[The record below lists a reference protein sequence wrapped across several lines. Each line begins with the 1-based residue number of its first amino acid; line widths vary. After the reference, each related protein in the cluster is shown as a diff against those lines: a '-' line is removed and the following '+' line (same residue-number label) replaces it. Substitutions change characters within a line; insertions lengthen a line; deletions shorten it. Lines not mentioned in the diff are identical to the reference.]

1 MDILDGGNGNDV
13 LNGGAGD
20 DTLTGWSGADTMIG
34 GLGNDSYSVENTG
47 DVVTEA
53 INEGT
58 DTINSRLTYILP
70 VHVERLVLTG
80 VAFINGTGNDLDNVI
95 TGNSAANQLNGQAG
109 NDTLNGGGGDDTLT
123 GWSGADIMIGG
134 LGNDTYF
141 VENVGDVV
149 TENLNQ
155 GIDTVSSRLAFLLPA
170 NVENLI
176 LTGTAAVNGTGN
188 DLANS
193 ITGNTAINSLSGGA
207 GNDTLNG
214 GAGAD
219 SLVGGLGNDSYV
231 VDHVGDV
238 ITENLGEGIDKVSS
252 SVTYTL
258 SANVENLKLT
268 GAATINGTGNDLANV
283 IIGNTAANQ
292 LDGGAGNDTLDGGL
306 GNNVLTGGTGNDS
319 FRFTTTG
326 HVDTITDYNVV
337 NDTVR
342 LENAV
347 FTVLTATGT
356 LAAGQFK
363 VGLSALDTDDFIIYN
378 NTTGALLYDA
388 DGSGLGAA
396 VQIATLTGG
405 LAMTNADIVV
415 I

>member
-1 MDILDGGNGNDV
+1 M
-13 LNGGAGD
+13 
-20 DTLTGWSGADTMIG
+20 
-34 GLGNDSYSVENTG
+34 
-47 DVVTEA
+47 
-53 INEGT
+53 
-58 DTINSRLTYILP
+58 
-70 VHVERLVLTG
+70 HVERLVLTG
-80 VAFINGTGNDLDNVI
+80 VALINGTGNDLDNII
-95 TGNSAANQLNGQAG
+95 TGNSAANQLIGQAG

-141 VENVGDVV
+141 VENAGDAV

-155 GIDTVSSRLAFLLPA
+155 GIDTVSSRLAYTLPA
-170 NVENLI
+170 HVENLI
-176 LTGTAAVNGTGN
+176 LAGAVAINGTGN

-193 ITGNTAINSLSGGA
+193 ITGNAAINVLTGGA

-214 GAGAD
+214 AAGAD
-219 SLVGGLGNDSYV
+219 GLVGGLGNDTYT
-231 VDHVGDV
+231 VDNAGDG
-238 ITENLGEGIDKVSS
+238 ITENLSEGTDKVNS

-258 SANVENLKLT
+258 SANVENLTLT
-268 GAATINGTGNDLANV
+268 GATAINGTGNDLANV

-292 LDGGAGNDTLDGGL
+292 LDGGVGNDTLDGGL
-306 GNNVLTGGTGNDS
+306 GNNVLTGGAGNDS

-326 HVDTITDYNVV
+326 HVDSITDYNVA
-337 NDTVR
+337 NDTIK

-356 LAAGQFK
+356 LAASQFK

-396 VQIATLTGG
+396 IQIATLTGG
-405 LAMTNADIVV
+405 LAMTHAEFVV